1 MSYIEVNS
9 LKKYFNDNLVLD
21 IERFEANKGELIAII
36 GKNGSGKS
44 TFIKLLSGILVQ
56 SEGEIKISDN
66 INDDKFFREN
76 SKFVLESGKGYYDY
90 LTAREN
96 IRYFLSLNKINYKS
110 KIKELELYSKQLEFD
125 KHLDKKVSELSQG
138 NRQKLSI
145 IVALLT
151 DTNIIYLDE
160 PTNGLDIVSNNL
172 LLKFIYNLHTQKEKT
187 IFITSHDVS
196 FLKNID
202 MRIILIKDGKIIK
215 DTNSF
220 ELLYNVNLEKDVIE
234 LKLEDEYLLSD
245 LKHSKYKFLNDKI
258 KISVYDENETAKIL
272 KKTVPIS
279 LKKEILDVD
288 DIFFTVV
295 GSHEWIFRRM
305 QTKSK
310 WNVEIQI

>member
-9 LKKYFNDNLVLD
+9 LKKYFRDNLVLD
-21 IERFEANKGELIAII
+21 IEKFEANKGELIAII

-44 TFIKLLSGILVQ
+44 TFIKLLSGILVP
-56 SEGEIKISDN
+56 SEGEIKISN
-66 INDDKFFREN
+66 KVNDDRFFREN

-110 KIKELELYSKQLEFD
+110 KIKELELYSKQLEFY

-172 LLKFIYNLHTQKEKT
+172 LIKFIYNLHIQKGKT

-220 ELLYNVNLEKDVIE
+220 DLLYNINLEKDVIE
-234 LKLEDEYLLSD
+234 LKLEDEYLLSE

-258 KISVYDENETAKIL
+258 KISVYDENETIKIL

-279 LKKEILDVD
+279 LKREILDVD
-288 DIFFTVV
+288 DIFFKVV
-295 GSHEWIFRRM
+295 GSHE
-305 QTKSK
+305 
-310 WNVEIQI
+310 

>member
-1 MSYIEVNS
+1 MSYIEVDN
-9 LKKYFNDNLVLD
+9 LKKYFKDNLVLD
-21 IERFEANKGELIAII
+21 IEKFEANKGELVAII

-44 TFIKLLSGILVQ
+44 TFIKLLSGILVP
-56 SEGEIKISDN
+56 SEGEIKISDK

-96 IRYFLSLNKINYKS
+96 IRYFLSLNKIDYKS
-110 KIKELELYSKQLEFD
+110 KIKELELYSRQLEFD
-125 KHLDKKVSELSQG
+125 KHLYKKVSELSQG

-172 LLKFIYNLHTQKEKT
+172 LLKFIYNLHNQKEKT

-220 ELLYNVNLEKDVIE
+220 DLLYNVNLEKDVIE
-234 LKLEDEYLLSD
+234 LKLDDEYLLSE
-245 LKHSKYKFLNDKI
+245 LKHSKYKFLNNKI

-272 KKTVPIS
+272 KKAVPIS
-279 LKKEILDVD
+279 LKREILDVD

-295 GSHEWIFRRM
+295 GNHE
-305 QTKSK
+305 
-310 WNVEIQI
+310 